1 MPLGEGVT
9 RALLLVS
16 SGVAALALIFFG
28 FALFDDR
35 AAPPIVIEDPLAEAT
50 IVVAVEGAVASP
62 GVYRLPADARTQD
75 ALSSAGGPAP
85 DADLA
90 AINLARRLRDEDRLV
105 VPRLQ
110 PPAPPS
116 GTGVTD
122 RPPEAGAGPASGAPL
137 GSTPL
142 DLNAATLA
150 DLDTLPG
157 IGPALAQR
165 IVAYRTEHGRF
176 GSIDELANVAGIS
189 PRMVDELRPLLT
201 VGP

>member
-1 MPLGEGVT
+1 MPLGEGIL

-16 SGVAALALIFFG
+16 SGLAALALIFFG
-28 FALFDDR
+28 FVLFDDR

-62 GVYRLPADARTQD
+62 GVYRLPGDARTDD

-90 AINLARRLRDEDRLV
+90 AINLARRLRDEDRVV
-105 VPRLQ
+105 VPRRQ
-110 PPAPPS
+110 PPAPPA
-116 GTGVTD
+116 GTNTTE
-122 RPPEAGAGPASGAPL
+122 RSPAPETAPATGAPL
-137 GSTPL
+137 GPTPL

-150 DLDTLPG
+150 DLDALPG

-165 IVAYRTEHGRF
+165 IVDYRTERGRF
-176 GSIDELANVAGIS
+176 ASIDELANVAGIS
-189 PRMVDELRPLLT
+189 PRMVDELRPLVT